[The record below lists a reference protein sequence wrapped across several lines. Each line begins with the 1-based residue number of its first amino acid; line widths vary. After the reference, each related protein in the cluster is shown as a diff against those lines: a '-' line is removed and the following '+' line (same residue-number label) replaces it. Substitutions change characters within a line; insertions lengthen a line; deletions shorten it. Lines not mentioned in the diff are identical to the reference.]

1 LTTLSVFQKKIKSPV
16 IHYKLPLIHIIKD
29 RVLWKRKKLRA
40 IIAFTHKNTLV
51 KPVASA
57 SYTIK
62 CAFVDNSNL
71 IPFEALWKAVLD
83 QIELSI
89 SRANFVTWFK
99 NTSILSLENGKVI
112 IGVPNGFAKEW
123 LENKYN
129 HYLLRA
135 FHSVQSE
142 VSEIHCQITPDKP
155 ITPALPREPIRS
167 LDMIQRPSLDGFL
180 RKKLT
185 GSPSVR
191 PQLEF
196 SQEKPH
202 NNNLNTRYLFENFI
216 VAENNELAKA
226 ACYAVSQN
234 LGTTYNPLFIYG
246 GVGLGKTHLLQSI
259 GNEISQ
265 HFPEKKIKYITSER
279 FTTELIDSIKTQKTD
294 QFKEYYQQMD
304 LLIIDDVQ
312 FLSGKEKTQ
321 IEFFHIFN
329 ALYQLNKQI
338 VISSDRPP
346 KAIATLE
353 DRLRSRFEGGMITD
367 ISRPNLE
374 TRIAILEAKA
384 HERNISIDEHS
395 IRFIAEHITQ
405 NIREL
410 EGALNRIHAFS
421 EFHKIPTTLAVT
433 TRVLEQLIEN
443 NRKSIKSEDI
453 FRVIIDYY
461 GVSEESLIKK
471 GRKKEIVHSRQMT
484 MYLLRNELQM
494 SLASIGTALG
504 GRDHTTVLHACEKIE
519 KGLHENIRLKEE
531 LNTLK
536 ERLYYATCG

>member
-1 LTTLSVFQKKIKSPV
+1 M
-16 IHYKLPLIHIIKD
+16 
-29 RVLWKRKKLRA
+29 
-40 IIAFTHKNTLV
+40 
-51 KPVASA
+51 
-57 SYTIK
+57 
-62 CAFVDNSNL
+62 DNIYSNNH
-71 IPFEALWKAVLD
+71 EELWKAVLG

-89 SRANFVTWFK
+89 SKANFVTWFK

-129 HYLLRA
+129 HYLLKA
-135 FHSVQSE
+135 FHASQIE
-142 VSEIHCQITPDKP
+142 VSEIHCQITQDKP
-155 ITPALPREPIRS
+155 LTPAPPREAVRS
-167 LDMIQRPSLDGFL
+167 IDAAHKPTLDGFL
-180 RKKLT
+180 RKKLVE
-185 GSPSVR
+185 SSNIR

-196 SQEKPH
+196 SQERPH
-202 NNNLNTRYLFENFI
+202 ETNLNPRYLFENFI

-234 LGTTYNPLFIYG
+234 LGTIYNPLFIYG

-259 GNEISQ
+259 GNEISKQ
-265 HFPEKKIKYITSER
+265 TPEKKIKYITSER
-279 FTTELIDSIKTQKTD
+279 FTTELIDSIKNQKTD

-353 DRLRSRFEGGMITD
+353 DRLRSRFEGGMIAD

-384 HERNISIDEHS
+384 HERNIRIDEES

-410 EGALNRIHAFS
+410 EGALNRVHAFC

-433 TRVLEQLIEN
+433 ARVLEQLIEN
-443 NRKSIKSEDI
+443 NRKSIKTEDI
-453 FRVIIDYY
+453 MQVITEYY
-461 GVSEESLIKK
+461 GIQEEDLIKK
-471 GRKKEIVHSRQMT
+471 GRKKEVSHSRQMA
-484 MYLLRNELQM
+484 MYLLRSELQM
-494 SLASIGTALG
+494 PFTSIGAFFG
-504 GRDHTTVLHACEKIE
+504 GRDHTTVLHAYEKIE
-519 KGLHENIRLKEE
+519 KGRSENIRLKEE

-536 ERLYYATCG
+536 ERLYYNSCG